1 MSGGPYGRGKAPE
14 RQCLP
19 LQRWPEADGMLWQA
33 ACAPGSILDE
43 NLGVRSAHAKI
54 SNTKDQKGYGRW
66 LTYLQFAEP
75 ARLSDGPADR
85 ITTERVKRYVQNLQ
99 ALDNSTATI
108 LARMQE
114 LGSVA
119 KIMGPDRSWSF
130 INRLSSKVRAGHR
143 PVRNKLALR
152 PANELVDLGF
162 VLMASAEALSPLEGA
177 LAYRDGLIIALLAH
191 VPLRRRNLADLRLGQ
206 SLVHGPGGWLVV
218 FEEDQTKTYTVYETR
233 LPVALVAS
241 LDVYLERYRPFLA
254 ARTGRWTSD
263 LEDAL
268 WVSKDGSPMT
278 QMAIYDRIR
287 ARTAAAFGKAINPH
301 MFRDAAA
308 TTMAVNDPE
317 HVRIAAPLLG
327 HRSFSTTEKY
337 YQQAT
342 GLQAQRTFVEVIEQI
357 RKGNT
362 DV

>member
-19 LQRWPEADGMLWQA
+19 LERWPDHDRMLWQA

-43 NLGVRSAHAKI
+43 NLGERSARAKI
-54 SNTKDQKGYGRW
+54 TNIKDQKGYGRW
-66 LTYLQFAEP
+66 LTYLRFAEV
-75 ARLSDGPADR
+75 ACLSDAPADR
-85 ITTERVKRYVQNLQ
+85 ITLERVKRYVQSLR
-99 ALDNSTATI
+99 ALGNSAATL

-130 INRLSSKVRAGHR
+130 INRLSAKVRAGHR
-143 PVRNKLALR
+143 PVRDKLALR

-162 VLMASAEALSPLEGA
+162 VLMGSAENLSPLDRA
-177 LAYRDGLIIALLAH
+177 IAYRDGLIIAFLAH

-218 FEEDQTKTYTVYETR
+218 FEENQTKTHAVYETR
-233 LPVALVAS
+233 LPAALVAS
-241 LDVYLERYRPFLA
+241 LGVYLERYRPVLA
-254 ARTGRWTSD
+254 ARTGRWTCD
-263 LEDAL
+263 LDDAL
-268 WVSKDGSPMT
+268 WVSRDGSPMT

-287 ARTAAAFGKAINPH
+287 ARTAAAFGKALNPH
-301 MFRDAAA
+301 LFRDAAA

-342 GLQAQRTFVEVIEQI
+342 GLQAQRTFIDVIEQI
-357 RKGNT
+357 RKRNT
-362 DV
+362 DA